1 MFDTNL
7 ARESFVPLM
16 HGLVRTLEYTVVVIV
31 LSLVLAMPIALAR
44 LSKRRLIRVAVGFYI
59 EVFRTTPLLIQL
71 IYIYF
76 ALPQIGIRLSI
87 FTAGVLGMTLH
98 YVAFIS
104 EVYRSGIQAI
114 PRGQFDAARA
124 LGLKNRAVMLR
135 VVLPQA
141 LRIVTPAL
149 GNFLISLIKD
159 TSLLSAITVPEL
171 LFSGQ
176 IISGRTY
183 DYFTI
188 YTMVFAIYLVVGYAA
203 VLLVRWVERSIGRR
217 HGLVKRRPENRRHLA
232 DRTLA
237 AAELGGPA

>member
-1 MFDTNL
+1 MFDVDL
-7 ARESFVPLM
+7 ARASIVPLL
-16 HGLVRTLEYTVVVIV
+16 HGLERTIEYTFIVII
-31 LSLVLAMPIALAR
+31 LSLLLAVPVALAR
-44 LSKRRLIRVAVGFYI
+44 RSQRRLLRFVVGFYI

-71 IYIYF
+71 VFIYF
-76 ALPQIGIRLSI
+76 ALPQLGIKLSV

-104 EVYRSGIQAI
+104 EVYRAGLQAI

-124 LGLKNRAVMLR
+124 LGMSNRAVMFH
-135 VVLPQA
+135 VILPQA

-149 GNFLISLIKD
+149 GNFFISLIKD

-188 YTMVFAIYLVVGYAA
+188 YTMVFGIYLVVGYAA
-203 VLLVRWVERSIGRR
+203 VLLVRWIEQTMERR
-217 HGLVKRRPENRRHLA
+217 HGLRQRRPNSTVSLGT
-232 DRTLA
+232 TLSA
-237 AAELGGPA
+237 SEMGRLV